1 MQDSYGVVNKLF
13 SPECS
18 RRRGRRSSSSSSRR
32 RRRRRRSI
40 SSSKRRSKNSSSS
53 SSSRRSKKENKYRMV
68 FAGVLTD
75 VGWMPEMD
83 EELLGQSFFTVQQV
97 ILVA

>member
-18 RRRGRRSSSSSSRR
+18 RRRGRRSSSSRR
-32 RRRRRRSI
+32 RRRII
-40 SSSKRRSKNSSSS
+40 SSSKRRSKNSRSSS
-53 SSSRRSKKENKYRMV
+53 SNRRSKKEDKFRMV
-68 FAGVLTD
+68 FAGVLTH